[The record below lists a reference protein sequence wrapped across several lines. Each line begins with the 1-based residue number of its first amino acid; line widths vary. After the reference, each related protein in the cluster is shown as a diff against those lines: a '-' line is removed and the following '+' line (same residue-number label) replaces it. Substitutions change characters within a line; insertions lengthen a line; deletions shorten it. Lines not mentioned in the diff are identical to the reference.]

1 VRAGLFWSPGFF
13 GARAA
18 RVPTL
23 EIVGE
28 KKGLFFYELKEVPM
42 TKELIC
48 LYRRVLLQ
56 EIKKIFT

>member
-1 VRAGLFWSPGFF
+1 
-13 GARAA
+13 
-18 RVPTL
+18 VPTL

-28 KKGLFFYELKEVPM
+28 KKGLLFYEFKEVPM

-48 LYRRVLLQ
+48 LFRRVLLQ